1 MNNLS
6 SYPLVSVIVNCHNGQ
21 AFLRDCINSIINQTY
36 KNWELIFWDNCSSDK
51 SKEILESYSEKRI
64 KYFRAEKF
72 TTLYEA
78 RNLALKKASGDYIS
92 FLDTDDWWS
101 ANKIEKQLDLF
112 NTNRKLDV
120 VYTSFYIYRQ
130 RKKTKKKI
138 SNKNLPSGKITQNL
152 LNSYNIG
159 GILTALIKKK
169 VFDQNSFDNRYEI
182 IGDFDFFVNISI
194 KNIFGCVQEPLAFWR
209 IHESNTHLKKIGLQI
224 DESENWFKNNINLE
238 KFRGYKFDGFVKVIQ
253 VLKIKKNLLDGKKIL
268 ALKEI
273 MKAPFSLRK
282 YKFLICFFVPIKVL
296 DSLIN

>member
-130 RKKTKKKI
+130 RKKTKKKFR
-138 SNKNLPSGKITQNL
+138 
-152 LNSYNIG
+152 
-159 GILTALIKKK
+159 IKT
-169 VFDQNSFDNRYEI
+169 Y
-182 IGDFDFFVNISI
+182 
-194 KNIFGCVQEPLAFWR
+194 
-209 IHESNTHLKKIGLQI
+209 H
-224 DESENWFKNNINLE
+224 LE
-238 KFRGYKFDGFVKVIQ
+238 KS
-253 VLKIKKNLLDGKKIL
+253 LKT
-268 ALKEI
+268 
-273 MKAPFSLRK
+273 
-282 YKFLICFFVPIKVL
+282 Y
-296 DSLIN
+296 